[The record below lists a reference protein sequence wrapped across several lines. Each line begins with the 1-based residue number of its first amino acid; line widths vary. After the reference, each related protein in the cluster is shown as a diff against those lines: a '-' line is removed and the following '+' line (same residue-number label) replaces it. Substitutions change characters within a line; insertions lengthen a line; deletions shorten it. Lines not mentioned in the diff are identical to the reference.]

1 MTSAQSVRRTV
12 LVTGAARGIGAAI
25 CQRFIAEDWF
35 VGGIDLSYDDP
46 DCVELALEGDVASAA
61 SFKDCFDQF
70 MLATGRID
78 VLINNAGVI
87 ERTHILET
95 TPERFE
101 TVWKVNVGGTFNGIQ
116 LAGRQMV
123 SQRAGHIVNLSSG
136 HAAIGGY
143 NRAAYAST
151 KAAIEALT
159 RNAARELGPEGVLVN
174 AVAPGFTL
182 TEMSRQSLVGERRE
196 KVEKRLPIR
205 RVSEASEVAEAIY
218 SLVSGR
224 IPNMT
229 GQVLRVDGG
238 WSNSDVDYTELA

>member
-1 MTSAQSVRRTV
+1 MTSALHTRPTV

-25 CQRFIAEDWF
+25 CRKFTAEGWF
-35 VGGIDLSYDDP
+35 VGGIDLSYDDN
-46 DCVELALEGDVASAA
+46 DVIDLALEGDVSDHL
-61 SFKDCFDQF
+61 SFQTCFETF
-70 MLATGRID
+70 LEATGHID
-78 VLINNAGVI
+78 VLVNNAGII
-87 ERTHILET
+87 ERSHILET

-101 TVWKVNVGGTFNGIQ
+101 TVWKVNVGGTFTGIQ

-123 SQRAGHIVNLSSG
+123 KQGVGHIVNLSSG

-143 NRAAYAST
+143 NRAAYASS

-159 RNAARELGPEGVLVN
+159 RNGARELGPDGVLVN

-182 TEMSRQSLVGERRE
+182 TEMSRQSLVGTRRE

-205 RVSEASEVAEAIY
+205 RVSESSEVAEAVF

-238 WSNSDVDYTELA
+238 WSNSDVDYSELA